1 MDWKRFQEGAEN
13 NGRPAMHCHL
23 CTAARPGTITR
34 GEKELFEGWK
44 WRQAQ
49 ALRSGL
55 EVTGDST
62 EDWLTRQ

>member
-1 MDWKRFQEGAEN
+1 
-13 NGRPAMHCHL
+13 MHCHL